1 MRLVKNLMEE
11 MPLMGNS
18 PTSPQSTTLNH
29 THNEEVLHKPLSTTH
44 MHTHI
49 ANNKHT
55 HMHRR
60 EAISMQAFVNASNTH
75 THSLVNRRMIR

>member
-1 MRLVKNLMEE
+1 MRLVKKLMEE

-29 THNEEVLHKPLSTTH
+29 THKEEVLHKPLSTTH

-49 ANNKHT
+49 AMNKHT

-60 EAISMQAFVNASNTH
+60 EASMQAFVNASITH
-75 THSLVNRRMIR
+75 TQPLVNRRMIR